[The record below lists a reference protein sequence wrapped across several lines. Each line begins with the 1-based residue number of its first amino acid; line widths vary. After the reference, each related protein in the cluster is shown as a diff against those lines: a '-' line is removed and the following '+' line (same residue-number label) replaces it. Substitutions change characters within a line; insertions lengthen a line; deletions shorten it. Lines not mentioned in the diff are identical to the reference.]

1 MKVVCDSNARP
12 TLKNATLIQSGK
24 KNSQAVSG
32 LPLISK
38 LDSDGESAPDAGS
51 DEDINLDDDDDLGAL
66 NF

>member
-1 MKVVCDSNARP
+1 MSDSNVRP
-12 TLKNATLIQSGK
+12 TTLKNTVTQSVK
-24 KNSQAVSG
+24 KKSHAVTG

-51 DEDINLDDDDDLGAL
+51 DEDVNLEDDDDLGAL